1 MGSTV
6 RRALD
11 TVVAFISRTLMRLFF
26 REVEVV
32 GLERVPPQGPRL
44 LVANHVNSLVDP
56 ILVLGFLGV
65 RPRILAKS
73 TLWRHP
79 VVAPLLMFAGAVP
92 VYRKQDGA
100 PVARN
105 LDTFERCCETLARG
119 GTVLLFPEG
128 ASHNQPHRL
137 PLKTGAARIALD
149 TIVRHGGRGLKIVP
163 LGLTYE
169 AKDRFGSRVL
179 ALVGDPIDPQAEA
192 AIYQERP
199 REAVRA
205 LTARLAEALEAVM
218 VSHPTWE
225 EARLVERAVGLATSV
240 AGAPLSQRFALR
252 SRLLSGYADLAQRD
266 PARAEELVEAVA
278 RHDRAL
284 EQAGLSDADLEP
296 PAPTLTRRA
305 RWLLALPALLGTA
318 LNFLPYRVP
327 SWLSRRLTRTA
338 DEPATFKILASL
350 VFVPLAWVLE
360 AAAAWILGGPA
371 WGLAI
376 ALLAPATGYAALLWA
391 KDRRASRTS
400 VETEAV
406 RELRAERARLRE
418 EITGPLESPALNQRS
433 PNALA
438 RPG

>member
-1 MGSTV
+1 MGSSV

-11 TVVAFISRTLMRLFF
+11 AVVALLSRTLMRLFF

-32 GLERVPPQGPRL
+32 GLERLPPQGPRL
-44 LVANHVNSLVDP
+44 VVANHVNSLVDP

-65 RPRILAKS
+65 RPRILAKN

-79 VVAPLLMFAGAVP
+79 MVAPLLMFAGAVP

-100 PVARN
+100 PVSRN
-105 LDTFERCCETLARG
+105 LDTFARCCETLAKG

-137 PLKTGAARIALD
+137 PLKTGAARIVLD
-149 TIVRHGGRGLKIVP
+149 TMTRHGGSGLKIVP

-179 ALVGDPIDPQAEA
+179 ALVGEPLDPQPEA
-192 AIYQERP
+192 ALYAERP

-205 LTARLAEALEAVM
+205 LTARLAHALEAVM

-225 EARLVERAVGLATSV
+225 EARLVERAVGLASSV
-240 AGAPLSQRFALR
+240 AGAPLSERFALR
-252 SRLLSGYADLAQRD
+252 SRLLSGYAELAQRD

-284 EQAGLSDADLEP
+284 AQAGLTDADLEP
-296 PAPTLTRRA
+296 GGPSLSRRT
-305 RWLLALPALLGTA
+305 RWLLAVPALVGTV
-318 LNFLPYRVP
+318 LNFLPYRLP
-327 SWLSRRLTRTA
+327 SWLSRRLTRTQ
-338 DEPATFKILASL
+338 DEPATFKLLTALLL
-350 VFVPLAWVLE
+350 VPIAWALE
-360 AAAAWILGGPA
+360 AAAAWILWGPA

-391 KDRRASRTS
+391 KDRRHTRARG
-400 VETEAV
+400 ETDAV
-406 RELRAERARLRE
+406 AALRAERARLRQA
-418 EITGPLESPALNQRS
+418 IAAAAS
-433 PNALA
+433 
-438 RPG
+438 